1 MHSTEAKEPDNLTP
15 PSQLESYKVAIL
27 RLGIMHHINPV
38 EISSLYL
45 IQYRLVIWDYLWDI

>member
-15 PSQLESYKVAIL
+15 PSKLESYTVAIL

-45 IQYRLVIWDYLWDI
+45 IQYRLVI